1 MAILKC
7 VASGCPLRGI
17 LSYVTRREATED
29 KLIGGVNCCADS
41 ALDEFIFVK
50 KQFHKEDG
58 RQYYHF
64 VQSFSPEDEL
74 TPEIAHEIGL
84 RFAESFPEYQVL
96 VATHVNTGALHNHII
111 LNSVNMKNG
120 RKYHQ
125 SRDDLLRLKEY
136 SNQLCMEYGLSV
148 TEVKAKDDRGKDRPT
163 WKKDLVQ
170 TARMA
175 MLWCNTKEG
184 FIEYMEEH
192 GYKIKWEDNLKYIT
206 YTTPDGHVIRDNKL
220 FDERLHKDNLELYF
234 ALGGCDFEHAESY
247 YNYRTPP
254 HDSSCTMTLSTGLL
268 DFFRDLLTAV
278 PPQMYYVPAETHE
291 MNDAERKRLEAI
303 LGKKIEP
310 AAYAYY
316 CVRPEDE
323 ETFGLIL

>member
-7 VASGCPLRGI
+7 VASGCPLSNIFG
-17 LSYVTRREATED
+17 YVKRREATKD
-29 KLIGGVNCCADS
+29 KLIGGVNCSPDS

-50 KQFHKEDG
+50 KLFHKEEG

-64 VQSFSPEDEL
+64 VQSFSPEDDL
-74 TPEIAHEIGL
+74 TPETAHEIGL
-84 RFAESFPEYQVL
+84 RFAEAFPEYQVL

-120 RKYHQ
+120 KKYHQ

-206 YTTPDGHVIRDNKL
+206 YTTPDGHVIRDNNL

-234 ALGGCDFEHAESY
+234 ALGGCYFEEAETY
-247 YNYRTPP
+247 YSYRTPL
-254 HDSSCTMTLSTGLL
+254 HESDCTMTLSTGLL
-268 DFFRDLLTAV
+268 DFFRDLLTVV
-278 PPQMYYVPAETHE
+278 PPQAYYVPGETHE
-291 MNDAERKRLEAI
+291 MNEAERKRLEAI

-310 AAYAYY
+310 AAYDYY
-316 CVRPEDE
+316 CVYPEE
-323 ETFGLIL
+323 EQSFGLVL

>member
-7 VASGCPLRGI
+7 VASGCPLSNIFG
-17 LSYVTRREATED
+17 YVKRREATKD
-29 KLIGGVNCCADS
+29 KLIGGVNCSPDS
-41 ALDEFIFVK
+41 ALDEFIFIK
-50 KQFHKEDG
+50 KLFHKEEG

-64 VQSFSPEDEL
+64 VQSFSPEDDL
-74 TPEIAHEIGL
+74 TPETAHEIGL
-84 RFAESFPEYQVL
+84 RFAEAFPEYQVL

-125 SRDDLLRLKEY
+125 SRDDLIRLKEY
-136 SNQLCMEYGLSV
+136 SNQLCLQYGLSV
-148 TEVKAKDDRGKDRPT
+148 TEPKAKDDRGKDRPT

-170 TARMA
+170 TAQLALR
-175 MLWCNTKEG
+175 WCNTKEG

-192 GYKIKWEDNLKYIT
+192 GYRIKWEDNLKYIT

-234 ALGGCDFEHAESY
+234 VLGGCDFEKAETY
-247 YNYRTPP
+247 YSYRTPL
-254 HDSSCTMTLSTGLL
+254 HESNCTMTLSTGLL
-268 DFFRDLLTAV
+268 DFFRDLLTTV
-278 PPQMYYVPAETHE
+278 PQQAYYVPIETHE
-291 MNDAERKRLEAI
+291 MNEAERKRLEAI

-310 AAYAYY
+310 AAYEYY
-316 CVRPEDE
+316 CVYPEE
-323 ETFGLIL
+323 EQSFGLIM

>member
-7 VASGCPLRGI
+7 VASGCPLSNIFG
-17 LSYVTRREATED
+17 YVKRREATKD
-29 KLIGGVNCCADS
+29 KLIGGVNCSPDA

-50 KQFHKEDG
+50 KLFHKEEG

-64 VQSFSPEDEL
+64 VQSFSPEDDL
-74 TPEIAHEIGL
+74 TPETAHEIGL
-84 RFAESFPEYQVL
+84 RFAEAFPEYQVL

-125 SRDDLLRLKEY
+125 SRDDLIRLKEY
-136 SNQLCMEYGLSV
+136 SNQLCLQYGLSV
-148 TEVKAKDDRGKDRPT
+148 TEPKAKDDRGKERPT

-170 TARMA
+170 TAQLALR
-175 MLWCNTKEG
+175 WCNTKEG

-206 YTTPDGHVIRDNKL
+206 YITPNGHVIRDNKL

-234 ALGGCDFEHAESY
+234 ALGGCDFEEAETY
-247 YNYRTPP
+247 YSYRTPL
-254 HDSSCTMTLSTGLL
+254 HESDCTMTLSTGLL
-268 DFFRDLLTAV
+268 DFFRDLLTTV
-278 PPQMYYVPAETHE
+278 PPQAYYVPIETHE
-291 MNDAERKRLEAI
+291 MNEAERKRLEAI
-303 LGKKIEP
+303 LGRKIEP
-310 AAYAYY
+310 AAYEYY
-316 CVRPEDE
+316 CVYPEE
-323 ETFGLIL
+323 EQSFGLIM